1 MIWRLCHDER
11 GTPAAARR
19 AGRFELCGEVTFNDS
34 AHRWRPIRNFRTT
47 TWHCGAGIQ
56 CSAGFGRISVLGLPG
71 RELKDALPRQP
82 RTQSRYQHA
91 GDEHPAHTGRNHNAE
106 ASNSHSGYKLLNSAA
121 SKHHLSSRYGSLPR
135 PRSSLQR
142 LPNAK
147 VRDES
152 QPLMTFDS
160 SLSLAAGSRSLDRL
174 LGFVVGL

>member
-1 MIWRLCHDER
+1 MIQLS
-11 GTPAAARR
+11 
-19 AGRFELCGEVTFNDS
+19 NDS

-47 TWHCGAGIQ
+47 IWRCGAGIR

-106 ASNSHSGYKLLNSAA
+106 ASNSHSGYKLLNSAT

-135 PRSSLQR
+135 PRSSLQH
-142 LPNAK
+142 LPN
-147 VRDES
+147 DEVSGGS
-152 QPLMTFDS
+152 QPPVALDL
-160 SLSLAAGSRSLDRL
+160 SLSESAGSRSLDRR
-174 LGFVVGL
+174 VGRSPAAPDHSSLARPHATTSS